1 MVQLQLQGGIFYN
14 IEVNGEVEQ
23 TIENEFLIQLKPG
36 LNRLKVSTGLE
47 CQGVFEKEFFITDA
61 PMVFPN
67 PTTGQITVG
76 ANVGNQSVLLYLFTS
91 DGRLVKEQ
99 SVVIENYY
107 FDLDLSELAN
117 GLYYLV
123 LETGRTSQTVK
134 LIKR

>member
-1 MVQLQLQGGIFYN
+1 M
-14 IEVNGEVEQ
+14 
-23 TIENEFLIQLKPG
+23 
-36 LNRLKVSTGLE
+36 
-47 CQGVFEKEFFITDA
+47 D
-61 PMVFPN
+61 FPN
-67 PTTGQITVG
+67 PKTGQFTVG
-76 ANVGNQSVLLYLFTS
+76 ADVGNQSVLLYLFTS

-123 LETGRTSQTVK
+123 FETGGTSQTVK